1 MLNHNKRS
9 LTVNT
14 KKKGGMQ
21 VLDRLIKSCDVMV
34 ENFAPGALDRNRYD
48 RMARFLA
55 ERRLIRS
62 VPALDSYAVELPPAA
77 R

>member
-1 MLNHNKRS
+1 
-9 LTVNT
+9 
-14 KKKGGMQ
+14 
-21 VLDRLIKSCDVMV
+21 
-34 ENFAPGALDRNRYD
+34 
-48 RMARFLA
+48 MARFLA